1 MKRTLVI
8 LGLSC
13 WLIIASFNGYALA
26 QSSKSGGANRPS
38 QSQGVSDKTVGKN
51 DLPPQA
57 KSVWIRGQGNSLQ
70 VKPLSEGGDELE
82 FTEGDGVDSFILE
95 EEGDGSEETEF
106 EVKSKDNAALVIRNK
121 LATQTH
127 FPLMVNLETNELI
140 VTTPKGQKVVT
151 VLPDQAVANMLAANV
166 LDQLG
171 GKGGI
176 KWLEQQEATASA
188 TPFATASATPSAT
201 ASAEPSASPS
211 AEVAEVQESAV
222 VLTIDEEGELVYE
235 ISGVKFE
242 RLLGLIP
249 VTLQRTAIVSTTT
262 GELIAVDQSFFTRL
276 VDLLSV

>member
-140 VTTPKGQKVVT
+140 VITPKGQKVVT

-166 LDQLG
+166 LDQIG

-176 KWLEQQEATASA
+176 KWLEQQEATS
-188 TPFATASATPSAT
+188 
-201 ASAEPSASPS
+201 SAEPSASPS
-211 AEVAEVQESAV
+211 AEVTEAQESAV